1 MVIFGRNYQP
11 KESAQVKSMSGEH
24 LSCFYLSVFI
34 KIVRHSTCI
43 FSKAVCVCKAN
54 PDVPLSKSVKYSF
67 FPVKTC

>member
-1 MVIFGRNYQP
+1 MVLFGRNYQP

-34 KIVRHSTCI
+34 KIDI
-43 FSKAVCVCKAN
+43 QLSKAVCVCKAN